1 MSNDAQALPDT
12 APAVVVG
19 AGPAGLA
26 VAAELGRIGIHAVV
40 LDAASEIGS
49 SWAHHYDRLHL
60 HTTRSLSSLP
70 GVAIPRAAGRWVARD
85 DFRAYLHDYA
95 SRQNLTV
102 RLNTS
107 VTSVD
112 RLADGLW
119 KIGCGAATILT
130 PLVVIA
136 TGYNHTPALP
146 DWPGRESFEGRIVHS
161 SEYRNPAALDARSV
175 LVVGP
180 GNSGAEIA
188 ADLAGAG
195 KQVWLA
201 VRTPPNIV
209 RRAVLGIASQVLAIS
224 MSPFPARIG
233 DRVGRVVQRV
243 SVGDLSKFG
252 LPVAPLG
259 VVTRLQRD
267 DVPPLL
273 DVGLIDAVKA
283 GKVTVVAAV
292 ESLDEHTVRLANGEV
307 LRPDAVVVAT
317 GYRRGLE
324 PLVGHLGVIAPS
336 GRPTINAAEQ
346 SPGLDGLYFLGYS
359 NPLTGN
365 IRQLGIDARAIA
377 RQVGRRDTVAPR
389 VVRATV
395 PRAAGLS

>member
-12 APAVVVG
+12 SPAVVIG

-26 VAAELGRIGIHAVV
+26 VAAELARVGIRAVV
-40 LDAASEIGS
+40 LDKAGEVGS

-60 HTTRSLSSLP
+60 HTARWLSALP
-70 GVAIPRAAGRWVARD
+70 GMAIPRSSGRWVARD
-85 DFRAYLHDYA
+85 DFRAYLRDYA
-95 SRQNLTV
+95 ERQGLDV
-102 RLNTS
+102 RLGTP

-119 KIGCGAATILT
+119 RIGCGAESIVT
-130 PLVVIA
+130 PLVVVA
-136 TGYNHTPALP
+136 TGYNHTPTLP
-146 DWPGRESFEGRIVHS
+146 DWPGRESFPGQIVHS
-161 SEYRNPAALDARSV
+161 SDYRNPAGIDANSV

-201 VRTPPNIV
+201 VRTQPNIV
-209 RRAVLGIASQVLAIS
+209 RRQVLGIPSQLLAIS
-224 MSPFPARIG
+224 MSPFPAPIG
-233 DRVGRVVQRV
+233 DRVGRLVQRL
-243 SVGDLSKFG
+243 SVGDLSRFG
-252 LPVAPLG
+252 LTVSPLG
-259 VVTRLQRD
+259 VVSRLAKD

-273 DVGLIDAVKA
+273 DVGLIDAVRA

-292 ESLDEHTVRLANGEV
+292 ESFEGQAVTLANGEV

-317 GYRRGLE
+317 GYARGLE
-324 PLVGHLGVIAPS
+324 PLFGHLGVVAPS
-336 GRPTINAAEQ
+336 GRPTINADEQ

-365 IRQLGIDARAIA
+365 IRQLAIDARAIA
-377 RQVGRRDTVAPR
+377 RRAGKRDTAAPR
-389 VVRATV
+389 VVRPAV
-395 PRAAGLS
+395 PRAELS

>member
-1 MSNDAQALPDT
+1 M
-12 APAVVVG
+12 
-19 AGPAGLA
+19 
-26 VAAELGRIGIHAVV
+26 AAELGRIGIHALV
-40 LDAASEIGS
+40 LDRASEVGS

-60 HTTRSLSSLP
+60 HTARWLSGLP
-70 GVAIPRAAGRWVARD
+70 GVAIPRAAGRWAARD

-95 SRQNLTV
+95 VKQSLDV
-102 RLNTS
+102 RLDTS

-119 KIGCGAATILT
+119 RIGCGAESIVT
-130 PLVVIA
+130 PLVVVA
-136 TGYNHTPALP
+136 SGYNHTPRLP
-146 DWPGRESFEGRIVHS
+146 DWPGRESFTARIVHS
-161 SEYRNPAALDARSV
+161 SDYRNPAGLDAASV

-209 RRAVLGIASQVLAIS
+209 RRQVVGIPSQMLAIS

-233 DRVGRVVQRV
+233 DAVGRLVQRL
-243 SVGDLSKFG
+243 SVGDLSRFG

-259 VVTRLQRD
+259 VVSRLARD
-267 DVPPLL
+267 DIPPLL
-273 DVGLIDAVKA
+273 DVGLVDAVKT
-283 GKVTVVAAV
+283 GTVSIVAAV
-292 ESLDEHTVRLANGEV
+292 ESFEGQAVTLANGEV

-317 GYRRGLE
+317 GYERGLE
-324 PLVGHLGVIAPS
+324 PLVGHLGVIAPG
-336 GRPTINAAEQ
+336 GRPTINADEQ

-365 IRQLGIDARAIA
+365 IRQLGIDAHAIA
-377 RQVGRRDTVAPR
+377 RRVGKRDTVAPR
-389 VVRATV
+389 VVRAAV
-395 PRAAGLS
+395 PRAAGTA